1 MTPLR
6 TLNFFSVEH
15 HAPEQQQQ
23 EIKFNRGFTTGLQDL
38 FT

>member
-15 HAPEQQQQ
+15 HAPNEQQQ
-23 EIKFNRGFTTGLQDL
+23 EIKFIRGITTGLQGL